1 MKKLV
6 YTLLTLVMV
15 TVFVSCNS
23 YETYGEKKERERN
36 AIAEYIRE
44 FDVKVITEAE
54 FTEKGNK
61 TDVSQNEFVYLTKS
75 GVYLQIIR
83 EGCGDQL
90 EENKLVGI
98 LCRFEEFNILE
109 DTIQLSNLLL
119 ARSNYLDKMNV
130 TRTGSNF
137 TGSFERGMMMSAY
150 GSASVPNAFMIPLK
164 YIKIGRP
171 QEAGD
176 ETAKVKMIVPHTQG
190 QSDAQQKVYP
200 CVYTITME
208 RED

>member
-1 MKKLV
+1 MKKFV

-130 TRTGSNF
+130 TRTGSTF

-208 RED
+208 REE